1 MLNFTESID
10 KLQPQNTEET
20 KISEEDYEKI
30 KVLLN
35 SKIEE
40 NKSVVEEND
49 KFKIEISEW
58 KKKLMQESQQNNE
71 YVKGLISQLKDLQEK
86 NFELQKSNLKLK
98 KYDALSNT
106 LKERN
111 ERIFKLEEKVKEMN
125 DNSRKLK
132 KNFLNKEI
140 QLREDLE
147 KEGFEK
153 NKELSLKIEEFSE
166 TIKSLQQTIQRKDRL
181 LDEKQDELMM
191 MYNKMEE
198 ISNHIESKNV
208 DSVVKKLSKEN
219 SELIVDKANKDVM
232 ISNLTEKLKKKD
244 ETIAN
249 LESERDELFKR
260 IVNYKRESYKAEANQ
275 QQISVFSNEKENSKE
290 LEQMKKSQKSLEL
303 AFEKQGRK

>member
-20 KISEEDYEKI
+20 KISEEDYERI

-153 NKELSLKIEEFSE
+153 NKELSLKIDEFSE

-208 DSVVKKLSKEN
+208 ESVVKKLSKEN

-260 IVNYKRESYKAEANQ
+260 IVNYKRESYKAEVNQ